1 MMEPERIE
9 PVLLKAPSRRERTWF
24 YPWLG
29 LLLGAGLG
37 VLVGHPL
44 SMLVHNIH
52 THIYDGAPLD
62 ISGSLIHSFHIQ
74 MWPMVA
80 LFALFGGVVWAV
92 IGLIFQRLR
101 ENRLRLDSLH
111 QEFELQ
117 VATLRHHYKNL
128 ALGIHGFSSRIQRK
142 LTHLDEQMRQCAQG
156 DCPTYNGVH
165 QDLETLKKNVTILEE
180 VAERLSHTLGQE
192 LLFLKALT
200 SDSLNPEPRDFYPLL
215 IHAVKDLLGLRFR
228 EKAIRV
234 ELNGL
239 GLDECRDT
247 LLFAFEPYTMEV
259 IFQNILSN
267 AMIYGDVIQIR
278 VLDRDDRVR
287 VEIQDNGPGLEAE
300 KLQYSLLLPGD
311 RHEESTHL
319 GLRVSLHLLEK
330 LGGSLSLRS
339 RPGAGA
345 AFIVE
350 IPKLA

>member
-1 MMEPERIE
+1 MNNEEPKA
-9 PVLLKAPSRRERTWF
+9 VLLKPPISRASTWA
-24 YPWLG
+24 YPWWG
-29 LLLGAGLG
+29 LLIGVAVGL
-37 VLVGHPL
+37 LTGHPMAMVVYNL
-44 SMLVHNIH
+44 HDHLIS
-52 THIYDGAPLD
+52 GAPLD
-62 ISGSLIHSFHIQ
+62 IAGAIIHSFHLH
-74 MWPMVA
+74 MWPMIATYGV
-80 LFALFGGVVWAV
+80 LGGISGAFLGR
-92 IGLIFQRLR
+92 IAQRLR

-128 ALGIHGFSSRIQRK
+128 ALGIQGFSSRIQRK

-156 DCPTYNGVH
+156 DCPTYDGVH

-180 VAERLSHTLGQE
+180 AAGRLSHTLGQE

-234 ELNGL
+234 ELNGQ

-259 IFQNILSN
+259 ILQNILSN
-267 AMIYGDVIQIR
+267 AMNYGDVIQIR

-287 VEIQDNGPGLEAE
+287 VEIQDNGPGLESE
-300 KLQYSLLLPGD
+300 KLQCSLLLPGD

-330 LGGSLSLRS
+330 LGGSLSVRS